1 MMDKII
7 HMFICSL
14 ASLVFSFVGGW
25 PMGLVVALLSATVKE
40 YIDQARYGGW
50 SWQDLLADALGI
62 LVGITAYLIIVHIGG
77 LA

>member
-1 MMDKII
+1 MKDKII
-7 HMFICSL
+7 HMLICS
-14 ASLVFSFVGGW
+14 AVSLVFSFVGGW

-62 LVGITAYLIIVHIGG
+62 LVGIAAFLIIMHIGG

>member
-1 MMDKII
+1 MKDKII
-7 HMFICSL
+7 HMVACSTV
-14 ASLVFSFVGGW
+14 SLVFSFAGGW
-25 PMGLVVALLSATVKE
+25 PMGLVVALLSAMVKE

-62 LVGITAYLIIVHIGG
+62 LVGISAYLIIVHIGG

>member
-7 HMFICSL
+7 HMLTSL
-14 ASLVFSFVGGW
+14 MVSLVFSFVGGW
-25 PMGLVVALLSATVKE
+25 PMGLVVALLSAMVKE
-40 YIDQARYGGW
+40 YIDQSRYGGW